1 MTPASTPTTAARNY
15 PALFLALEDVLDA
28 LFEGKAEDEALQ
40 SSFDKASEGFGAEK
54 AVLLAIDHHHDG
66 RRRALAYKGLAD
78 FEVIACEAGHSVPG
92 VSTSRIR
99 EAVERREP
107 VLVQDS
113 GHVAPAKQTG
123 ALTSRPYS
131 VLCAPILDVQGD
143 ALAVLYLQN
152 DALRSAFDELDW
164 AWMQVYA
171 RTLGRAFSGL
181 LAARQ

>member
-1 MTPASTPTTAARNY
+1 MTTAAPPTTARNY

-40 SSFDKASEGFGAEK
+40 SSFDKAAEGFGAEK
-54 AVLLAIDHHHDG
+54 AVLLAIDRDHSG
-66 RRRALAYKGLAD
+66 RRRALAYKGLAE

-99 EAVERREP
+99 EAVERKDA

-113 GHVAPAKQTG
+113 GHVAAARQTG

-131 VLCAPILDVQGD
+131 VLCAPIRDVHGD
-143 ALAVLYLQN
+143 VLAVLYLQN
-152 DALRSAFDELDW
+152 DGLRSAFDELDW

-181 LAARQ
+181 LAARR